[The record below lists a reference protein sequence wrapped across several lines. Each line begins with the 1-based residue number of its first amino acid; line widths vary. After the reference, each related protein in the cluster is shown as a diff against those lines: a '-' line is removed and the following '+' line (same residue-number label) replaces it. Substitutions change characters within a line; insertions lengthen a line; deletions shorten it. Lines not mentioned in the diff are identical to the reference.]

1 MPRRFPESGTQ
12 EEKVLN
18 PSWKIS
24 PSESTDLA
32 AKNSLAVLAKQF
44 QIVKS
49 VSHTVIQLGSDAM
62 PKASCE

>member
-1 MPRRFPESGTQ
+1 M
-12 EEKVLN
+12 LN

-24 PSESTDLA
+24 LSESTNLA

-62 PKASCE
+62 PKASCEEIG

>member
-24 PSESTDLA
+24 LSESTNLA
-32 AKNSLAVLAKQF
+32 AKNSLAVLAKVVSDYEKRLAYCDTTR
-44 QIVKS
+44 IRGNAKS
-49 VSHTVIQLGSDAM
+49 VM
-62 PKASCE
+62 